1 MGWSEGVV
9 IRGGYL
15 QGSLLGISNNI
26 GIETAALGYIVANNN
41 VNRSEGETV
50 RDEQEIW
57 YNTDFDKMID
67 VSSYFSFTHADFSDE
82 CIADIALLDVDRNV
96 TGYFSIYLSRSGTN
110 PVYMTVTGK
119 LKNAS
124 GVIQGSF
131 NSSGSIVIQT
141 SVSGGEAP
149 KCYLC
154 LAKTTYS
161 DNTIFGM
168 YFNFN
173 QWWYGNGHYWGTR
186 AIAGAFIDN
195 DTIYN
200 TWGIG
205 GGIDTETKKKSPEFG
220 PASEPGGYG
229 GGGSPMPTHN
239 HGSDHNKIPGKPQ
252 YGFTSAGFLNHYN
265 ISTQGLSMLGE
276 ALFPAPI
283 LSSPDVPTAID
294 RMTANM
300 WNSKII
306 DYVIDC
312 RILPVKPHDDGYH
325 NITCGGKVLV
335 HPTTGAIYTGA
346 LIDEDFVDVDCGYVV
361 TPPTEGNFL
370 DYYQLSCKLFLPFY
384 GYVDIAPEYWNGAK
398 IGVYYRFNMMD
409 GSFMVWITSKAFASD
424 LEEDDIIAQYA
435 GNACIHLPINS
446 LSYSNIISG
455 MITTG
460 AAIVGTVAGAGA
472 LGAAATGKAA
482 AKLAAR
488 TDASVAGQVA
498 SGAANVINSRPQ
510 LNANNSYNGS
520 ASMMSARRPH
530 LLIEFNNAQF
540 STKYVDEKGLPLVV
554 EKRIGDM
561 SGMVVCD
568 APILNFGT
576 TEEIGREI
584 MAALREGIIV

>member
-1 MGWSEGVV
+1 MAWKEGIVV
-9 IRGGYL
+9 RGGEL
-15 QGSLLGISNNI
+15 AGETIGISDTLVQNPSNI
-26 GIETAALGYIVANNN
+26 SGTNIVAGESSTVYDVTKAFYNNDL
-41 VNRSEGETV
+41 E
-50 RDEQEIW
+50 
-57 YNTDFDKMID
+57 KMID
-67 VSSYFSFTHADFSDE
+67 ISSSFVSGLAPYAQKDV
-82 CIADIALLDVDRNV
+82 ADIAILNDGVI
-96 TGYFSIYLSRSGTN
+96 TAYLSLFIQKTQDT
-110 PVYMTVTGK
+110 PYMIFNVAGK
-119 LKNAS
+119 IKNAN
-124 GVIQGSF
+124 GTIRGDLRGGFTINFQ
-131 NSSGSIVIQT
+131 NSNSYP
-141 SVSGGEAP
+141 A
-149 KCYLC
+149 YLDPEVYVC
-154 LAKTTYS
+154 FAEKVVDGHKLV
-161 DNTIFGM
+161 GL
-168 YFNFN
+168 YFNGMQLYQDNRNIVTKVYGGAYQDMTTFYT
-173 QWWYGNGHYWGTR
+173 QWQIHGD
-186 AIAGAFIDN
+186 ID
-195 DTIYN
+195 DKV
-200 TWGIG
+200 
-205 GGIDTETKKKSPEFG
+205 KKKSPEFG
-220 PASEPGGYG
+220 PGSEPGGYG

-239 HGSDHNKIPGKPQ
+239 HGSDHNKIPSKPQ

-265 ISTQGLSMLGE
+265 ISSQGLTMLGE

-312 RILPVKPHDDGYH
+312 RIIPVKPHDDGYH

-335 HPTTGAIYTGA
+335 HPTTGAVYTGA
-346 LIDEDFVDVDCGYVV
+346 LIDEDFVDVDCGYVE

-398 IGVYYRFNMMD
+398 IGVVYRFNMMD

-446 LSYSNIISG
+446 MSYSNIVSG

-460 AAIVGTVAGAGA
+460 AAIVGTAAGGA
-472 LGAAATGKAA
+472 VMGSAATGAAASKIAA
-482 AKLAAR
+482 STTAAI
-488 TDASVAGQVA
+488 TGQVA

-520 ASMMSARRPH
+520 ASLMSARRPH

-554 EKRIGDM
+554 EKRIGSM
-561 SGMVVCD
+561 HGMTICE
-568 APILNFGT
+568 APIINFDC
-576 TEEIGREI
+576 TEGEALEIIR
-584 MAALREGIIV
+584 ALQEGVIV